1 VREAYPMLST
11 ATVSLIDLFAD
22 DVLNAPYA
30 CFAELRDT
38 GPAVWLERYGVWVCA
53 RYAEVHGSLRDWET
67 FSSAAGT
74 GIDDLH
80 RSDSWRPPS
89 LIAEV
94 DPPMHTRHRAVMNR
108 ALSAKAMAGM
118 REAFRASAETLA
130 GELTARGRIDAVKDM
145 AEAYPLSVFP
155 KAVGLKAV
163 GLKAVGL
170 EAVGIGSDG
179 LDHLRAYGDMVFNAI
194 GPRNARVEASMAE
207 AAKIV
212 PWITARCARDA
223 LSKGSIGAAIWDC
236 VDSGEITAD
245 VAPLLVRSLLSA
257 GLATIAAIGNAIY
270 AFATHPDAWQA
281 LRADPSLVR
290 TTFDEVLRWESLVQM
305 FFRTTTRAVDFG
317 RVLVPEG
324 AKVLMLTGSANRDPR
339 KWEDPDRFDI
349 RRSSVGHVAFG
360 AGIHLCVGQMLARLE
375 LEMILTALI
384 SRVRHIEIAS
394 EPKRRLNN
402 TLRQFDSLPVEL
414 RPA

>member
-1 VREAYPMLST
+1 MLST

-30 CFAELRDT
+30 CFAELRDA
-38 GPAVWLERYGVWVCA
+38 GPAVWLERYGIWVCA
-53 RYAEVHGSLRDWET
+53 RYAEVHGALRDWET

-80 RSDSWRPPS
+80 QSKHQFESWQPPS

-94 DPPMHTRHRAVMNR
+94 DPPMHTRHRATMNR
-108 ALSAKAMAGM
+108 ALSAKAMDGM
-118 REAFRASAETLA
+118 REAFRASAEALA
-130 GELTARGRIDAVKDM
+130 DQLIARGRIDAVKDI

-155 KAVGLKAV
+155 KAVGIEAV
-163 GLKAVGL
+163 GLGP
-170 EAVGIGSDG
+170 DG
-179 LDHLRAYGDMVFNAI
+179 LDRLRAYGDMVFNAI

-207 AAKIV
+207 AAKVV
-212 PWITARCARDA
+212 PWITAQCARDA
-223 LSKGSIGAAIWDC
+223 LSEGSIGAAIWDC
-236 VDSGEITAD
+236 VDGGEITAD
-245 VAPLLVRSLLSA
+245 VAPLLVLSLLSA
-257 GLATIAAIGNAIY
+257 GLTTIAAIGNAIH

-290 TTFDEVLRWESLVQM
+290 TAFDEVLRWESPVQM

-317 RVLVPEG
+317 RVMVPEG

-414 RPA
+414 RPV